1 MKPFIA
7 MINNAFNEKGQ
18 RGKLHNMAI
27 CRYCVVYEDKTLWK
41 IPLINIYGIYDSS
54 GQAKNALRELE
65 KKLNDNQKDDDNYD
79 CEFYDNFYEEY
90 YEINK

>member
-7 MINNAFNEKGQ
+7 MINNAFDEKGK

-27 CRYCVVYEDKTLWK
+27 CRYCVVYEDRSWKKT
-41 IPLINIYGIYDSS
+41 PLIDIYGIYDSS
-54 GQAKNALRELE
+54 GQAKKALRELE

-90 YEINK
+90 YEINE